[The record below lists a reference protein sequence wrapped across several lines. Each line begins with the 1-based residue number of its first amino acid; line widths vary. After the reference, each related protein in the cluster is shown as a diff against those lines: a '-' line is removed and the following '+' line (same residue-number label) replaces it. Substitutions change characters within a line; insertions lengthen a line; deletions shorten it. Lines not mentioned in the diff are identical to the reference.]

1 MSARIVTHRSR
12 GNYNPNYNKQDYII
26 SNRDNIITN
35 SDTKDTLLS
44 LSGCLF
50 RGGQVAHLSG
60 ARLAAGASLH
70 NPRLLSGSKCPEVKR
85 LSDGMP
91 CLLH

>member
-1 MSARIVTHRSR
+1 MSGRIVTHRSR

-50 RGGQVAHLSG
+50 RGGQVAALVLVLDVGRDLTITWPYHLYT
-60 ARLAAGASLH
+60 
-70 NPRLLSGSKCPEVKR
+70 
-85 LSDGMP
+85 
-91 CLLH
+91 